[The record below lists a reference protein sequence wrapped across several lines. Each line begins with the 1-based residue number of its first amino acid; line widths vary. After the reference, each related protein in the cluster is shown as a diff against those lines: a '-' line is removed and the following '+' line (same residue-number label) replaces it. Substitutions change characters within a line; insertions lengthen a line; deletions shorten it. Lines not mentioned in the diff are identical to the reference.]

1 MHENAVW
8 APTKKQV
15 KKIKKGEAKE
25 TQQVEGAMRR
35 GGAKKERRARKGAAE
50 RKGGQKSWVTE
61 KSGKKEKRQTG
72 REWKPLKLQRGG
84 LVLLDL
90 RWKASRLEKPKA
102 EGLGEITSSKA
113 RL

>member
-15 KKIKKGEAKE
+15 KKIKKGRP
-25 TQQVEGAMRR
+25 RR
-35 GGAKKERRARKGAAE
+35 RSRKKGLCEEVAQRRSDAQEKGQLKERGAEVLGDRKE
-50 RKGGQKSWVTE
+50 W
-61 KSGKKEKRQTG
+61 KKEKRQTG
-72 REWKPLKLQRGG
+72 REWKSLKLQRGG